1 MKKLFHKGIKFWESE
16 ISLRIFFFTI
26 IILNFVL
33 TPLSSSHES
42 GTFIAR
48 SFYLFLI
55 ISGSYAL
62 IKSRVIT
69 FIIISF
75 SIVAFIVWFLSFG
88 NNIIWLSILDGFLQ
102 VVFYFLFLFL
112 ILIKVF
118 KGGVFSTQRL
128 EGAMT
133 GYLLIGNL
141 FATLYY
147 TINLILGPNTFHIP
161 GGEHIANFTYFS
173 FTTLTTLGYGDIVP
187 VHSIVRSM
195 SNLEAV
201 IGQLYPAVLIA
212 RILSLENLKSSE

>member
-212 RILSLENLKSSE
+212 RILSLENLKSTK

>member
-75 SIVAFIVWFLSFG
+75 SILAFIVWFLSFG

-212 RILSLENLKSSE
+212 RILSLENLKSTK

>member
-1 MKKLFHKGIKFWESE
+1 MKQLFHKGIKFWESE
-16 ISLRIFFFTI
+16 MSLRIFFISI

-62 IKSRVIT
+62 IKSRVI
-69 FIIISF
+69 IYSIISF
-75 SIVAFIVWFLSFG
+75 SFVAFIVWLLSNG
-88 NNIIWLSILDGFLQ
+88 NNIAWLNILDGLLQ
-102 VVFYFLFLFL
+102 VVFYFIFLLL

-118 KGGVFSTQRL
+118 KGGVFSVQRL

-141 FATLYY
+141 FATLYF
-147 TINLILGPNTFHIP
+147 TINLIMGPNTFYMH

-187 VHSIVRSM
+187 VLPIVRSM

-201 IGQLYPAVLIA
+201 IGQLYPAVFIA
-212 RILSLENLKSSE
+212 RLMSLENLKGTK

>member
-102 VVFYFLFLFL
+102 VVF
-112 ILIKVF
+112 
-118 KGGVFSTQRL
+118 
-128 EGAMT
+128 
-133 GYLLIGNL
+133 
-141 FATLYY
+141 
-147 TINLILGPNTFHIP
+147 
-161 GGEHIANFTYFS
+161 
-173 FTTLTTLGYGDIVP
+173 
-187 VHSIVRSM
+187 
-195 SNLEAV
+195 
-201 IGQLYPAVLIA
+201 
-212 RILSLENLKSSE
+212 

>member
-62 IKSRVIT
+62 IKSRLIT

-75 SIVAFIVWFLSFG
+75 SLVAFVVWFLSFG

-118 KGGVFSTQRL
+118 KGGVFSIQRL

-212 RILSLENLKSSE
+212 RILSLENLKSS